1 MDGSKKFAFFKVLW
15 LENRERVGR
24 EAGVGAVNVGR
35 PLQLNK
41 RNRGCTKMLTVG
53 VEREIGR
60 Y

>member
-15 LENRERVGR
+15 LENGERVGR

-35 PLQLNK
+35 PLQL
-41 RNRGCTKMLTVG
+41 REIVGCTKMLTVG
-53 VEREIGR
+53 AEREIGR